1 MPNHEINDNAPEAA
15 DFLSAAFISAC
26 YASHCR
32 FNVRN
37 ACVMRKNEIGRNG
50 QCVNFEIR
58 KPEHV
63 RQYLEA
69 RGDLTPDEI
78 ARVMAKVEEKEASDV
93 PH

>member
-1 MPNHEINDNAPEAA
+1 
-15 DFLSAAFISAC
+15 
-26 YASHCR
+26 
-32 FNVRN
+32 
-37 ACVMRKNEIGRNG
+37 MRKNEIGKNG

-78 ARVMAKVEEKEASDV
+78 ACVMEKVEEKEAADV